1 MTNIKYQ
8 MSVESI
14 YKTNDGMQKTKHKH
28 TIKEDKQTTNY
39 HKNKLSW

>member
-14 YKTNDGMQKTKHKH
+14 YKQNDGMQKTKHKH
-28 TIKEDKQTTNY
+28 TIKEGKRTTTKIN
-39 HKNKLSW
+39 